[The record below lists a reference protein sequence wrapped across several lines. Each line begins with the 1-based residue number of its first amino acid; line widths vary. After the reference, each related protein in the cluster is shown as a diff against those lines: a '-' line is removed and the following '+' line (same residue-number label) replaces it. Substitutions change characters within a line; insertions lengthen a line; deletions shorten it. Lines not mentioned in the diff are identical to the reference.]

1 MTPTTHG
8 EGLTQ
13 KAFENK
19 ASRILVLLEIKA
31 TLRISG
37 CVGHLGWRMFPEA
50 VTWKI
55 IHHRGQKEKKK
66 GELFSADLENE
77 NIWFCVYGP
86 VTWILT
92 NRMMEH
98 MGNLCSGFSQ

>member
-13 KAFENK
+13 KAFEHK

-55 IHHRGQKEKKK
+55 IHHKGQKKKRRVNSFLLIWRMK
-66 GELFSADLENE
+66 TSSSASM
-77 NIWFCVYGP
+77 GP
-86 VTWILT
+86 LL
-92 NRMMEH
+92 
-98 MGNLCSGFSQ
+98 GS